1 MSGEGPRLIAHSY
14 RDRARGPGSAS
25 SVMSDLPVCFH
36 EAGLLQRSM
45 RGGSPALNRRR
56 MSPAAGYLLP
66 RAILGAVIAAVSVS
80 SRDELPQ
87 LGLPHAADR
96 IVLPE
101 RDFLGGD
108 GLSRAE
114 TLRRS

>member
-14 RDRARGPGSAS
+14 RDRARGPRSVS

-36 EAGLLQRSM
+36 EAGLLRRSM

-80 SRDELPQ
+80 SRDDLPQ

-96 IVLPE
+96 NRVAGE
-101 RDFLGGD
+101 
-108 GLSRAE
+108 GLSGGV
-114 TLRRS
+114 TVS